1 MTTLPPSEASS
12 PDAPDLDNL
21 IERAA
26 RRDARLALAELG
38 LDDDQ
43 APKDLRDL
51 RDLLVNWRRIHRH
64 ALAALTRLAVHIVM
78 VALLAMAT
86 LLLWFSG
93 R

>member
-1 MTTLPPSEASS
+1 MRPPIAW
-12 PDAPDLDNL
+12 
-21 IERAA
+21 RAKRCGA
-26 RRDARLALAELG
+26 WLALAELG

-43 APKDLRDL
+43 APKDLRNL

>member
-1 MTTLPPSEASS
+1 MTNLPP
-12 PDAPDLDNL
+12 PDVPDLDVPDLDTL
-21 IERAA
+21 IERSA
-26 RRDARLALAELG
+26 RRGARLALAELG
-38 LDDDQ
+38 LDDDH
-43 APKDLRDL
+43 APKDIRDL
-51 RDLLVNWRRIHRH
+51 RDLLVNWRRVHRH